1 MGEAQGSVSSPTG
14 FYFFPLLDFVDFN
27 NGKFY
32 VGVCAFV
39 RVQLKVRVRKYT
51 CCLQGLGRVVRENEQ
66 VGKSLGYG
74 TTKLPNGAQSWVLV
88 SVP

>member
-1 MGEAQGSVSSPTG
+1 MGEAQGFISSPTSV
-14 FYFFPLLDFVDFN
+14 FFPLLDFVDFN

-66 VGKSLGYG
+66 VGKSLGFG
-74 TTKLPNGAQSWVLV
+74 ITKLPNGAQSWVLV

>member
-1 MGEAQGSVSSPTG
+1 MGEAQGFVSSPTSV
-14 FYFFPLLDFVDFN
+14 FSPLLDFVDFN

-66 VGKSLGYG
+66 VGNSLGYG
-74 TTKLPNGAQSWVLV
+74 ITRLPKGPGAGS
-88 SVP
+88 